1 MVQDTDA
8 LDAIEGAANPLQI
21 ENIGLRVFDVVD
33 AFLAGF
39 SPRISKA
46 PETEVDRKET
56 CPR

>member
-1 MVQDTDA
+1 MQDTDA